1 MSVTVVRRG
10 GTVVGDVGVLRSL
23 LLLS

>member
-1 MSVTVVRRG
+1 MSVVVCRG
-10 GTVVGDVGVLRSL
+10 GTAVGDVGVLRSL